1 MSTFLYPIY
10 WWLIMAIIMSGL
22 WLYQQR
28 SNDAGIADVGWSY
41 GLAGAAIY
49 YSIMEPG
56 NTSRQILLSLLV
68 SIWGI
73 RLGTYLLID
82 RVIKAKEED
91 GRYQNLRRH
100 FGKNSG
106 KSFFIFFQGQAFFVL
121 IFSIPFFIAT
131 TNPSPG
137 LAMWD
142 FLAIAIWFI
151 SIIGECIA
159 DKQLANFRSK
169 ELSKNT
175 VCKKGLWKY
184 SRHPSDFFE
193 WLHWWSYVALSVGTS
208 LWWVALTGPIFMWY
222 CLWKVTGI
230 PYTEAQALK
239 SRGEAYRS
247 YQKTTSPFFPWFPKE
262 STQ

>member
-1 MSTFLYPIY
+1 MSTLLYPIY

-49 YSIMEPG
+49 YSIMETG

-82 RVIKAKEED
+82 RIIKAKEED

-106 KSFFIFFQGQAFFVL
+106 KQKVGRAWILYSLFF
-121 IFSIPFFIAT
+121 
-131 TNPSPG
+131 
-137 LAMWD
+137 
-142 FLAIAIWFI
+142 
-151 SIIGECIA
+151 
-159 DKQLANFRSK
+159 
-169 ELSKNT
+169 
-175 VCKKGLWKY
+175 
-184 SRHPSDFFE
+184 
-193 WLHWWSYVALSVGTS
+193 
-208 LWWVALTGPIFMWY
+208 
-222 CLWKVTGI
+222 
-230 PYTEAQALK
+230 
-239 SRGEAYRS
+239 
-247 YQKTTSPFFPWFPKE
+247 
-262 STQ
+262 

>member
-1 MSTFLYPIY
+1 MSNFVYPIY

-28 SNDAGIADVGWSY
+28 SNDAGIADVGWAY

-49 YSIMEPG
+49 YSIMATG

-82 RVIKAKEED
+82 RIIKAKEED
-91 GRYQNLRRH
+91 GRYQSLRRH
-100 FGKNSG
+100 FGDNCG
-106 KSFFIFFQGQAFFVL
+106 KSFFYFFQGQAFFVL

-131 TNPSPG
+131 TNPSLG
-137 LAMWD
+137 LATWD
-142 FLAIAIWFI
+142 FVAIVIWSI
-151 SIIGECIA
+151 SIVGEWIA

-169 ELSKNT
+169 ELSKST
-175 VCKKGLWKY
+175 VCKNGLWKY
-184 SRHPSDFFE
+184 SRHPNYFFE
-193 WLHWWSYVALSVGTS
+193 WLHWWSYVALSAGS
-208 LWWVALTGPIFMWY
+208 PLWWITLIGPIFMWY

-239 SRGEAYRS
+239 SRGES
-247 YQKTTSPFFPWFPKE
+247 YQNYQRTTSSFFPWFPKE
-262 STQ
+262 GA